1 MYRLSIVILAFSW
14 TPGLVAQVVQEAR
27 VSTLPGTQS
36 ASDVLAE
43 PLAAPTQ
50 LGTSPQ
56 TVAPE
61 IVQPALPT
69 LQGDSMG
76 QGSVAA
82 GTEPGST
89 LSLADVVASV
99 YRYFPAIQQARLE
112 AGIADGQLLSSM
124 GAYDLRLN
132 AYSLNQPE
140 GVYQTYRHGLGAIRQ
155 TWWGGYVT
163 AGYRLGRGQFEPW
176 YKERETN
183 RGGEYTLGFGLPLLQ
198 GRAIDPQ
205 RVEVFRSDLARQA
218 VGPGVQVALLDYCL
232 DAAALYW
239 EWVAAG
245 ARLVAQEEL
254 LDLAELRQKQFEE
267 GAEAGKYA
275 KIDVV
280 FNRQLVAQRASRR
293 LDAEQKFRAAG
304 FKLSLYLRDFAGNSL
319 VPEDPWL
326 PKHFPVITPV
336 AGADFNADFQSALA
350 RRPEL
355 QLLNIAIQEVNLDRR
370 LARNQTLPNLDLL
383 AEAAQDTG
391 TPSTSSNDKGQFELL
406 LGIQSDVPLQRRNA
420 LGKIQQ
426 ASAKISQIQEKLRL
440 QRDKIAVELRTAH
453 NALTLAQQQVE
464 QMELALKSAF
474 ETLQG
479 FRFGFQRGFT
489 DLVQLNLL
497 EIQTNEIELLLV
509 DVQRAWFVA
518 LAQMQAALGLDPLE
532 QALLVEALPE
542 STRIG
547 PGDFPFEAP
556 ENAEELEADWK
567 LHQQQG
573 DTE

>member
-1 MYRLSIVILAFSW
+1 MLLATMGSLHVRGQAV
-14 TPGLVAQVVQEAR
+14 TEAPATALQANQIEATNIQAPSSQE
-27 VSTLPGTQS
+27 S
-36 ASDVLAE
+36 AWSEADSK
-43 PLAAPTQ
+43 
-50 LGTSPQ
+50 LG
-56 TVAPE
+56 
-61 IVQPALPT
+61 
-69 LQGDSMG
+69 
-76 QGSVAA
+76 
-82 GTEPGST
+82 
-89 LSLADVVASV
+89 LADVIASV
-99 YRYFPAIQQARLE
+99 YRYFPVVQQARLE

-132 AYSLNQPE
+132 AYSLSQPQ
-140 GVYQTYRHGLGAIRQ
+140 GFYQNYRQGLGAIRQ

-176 YKERETN
+176 YKELETN
-183 RGGEYTLGFGLPLLQ
+183 RGGEFSLGFGLPLLQ

-205 RVEVFRSDLARQA
+205 RVEVFRAGLAQQA
-218 VGPGVQVALLDYCL
+218 VGPGIQVSLLDYCQ
-232 DAAALYW
+232 DATALYW

-254 LDLAELRQKQFEE
+254 LDLAQRRQQQFEE

-304 FKLSLYLRDFAGNSL
+304 FKLSLYLRDFSGNSL
-319 VPEDPWL
+319 VPDDAWL
-326 PKHFPVITPV
+326 PKHFPVITSV
-336 AGADFNADFQSALA
+336 TGSDFEADFQSALA

-355 QLLNIAIQEVNLDRR
+355 QLLSIAIQEVSLERR
-370 LARNQTLPNLDLL
+370 LAQNQTLPNLDLL

-391 TPSTSSNDKGQFELL
+391 QPISTSNDKGQFELL
-406 LGIQSDVPLQRRNA
+406 LGIKSDVPLQRRNA
-420 LGKIQQ
+420 LGKMQQ
-426 ASAKISQIQEKLRL
+426 ANAKMSQIQEKLRL
-440 QRDKIAVELRTAH
+440 QRDKIAIELRTAH
-453 NALTLAQQQVE
+453 NALTLAEQQVE
-464 QMELALKSAF
+464 EMELALKSAF

-497 EIQTNEIELLLV
+497 EIQTNEIELLMV

-532 QALLVEALPE
+532 QALLVTSLPE

-547 PGDFPFEAP
+547 PGDFSIEMPKNTED
-556 ENAEELEADWK
+556 LEADWK
-567 LHQQQG
+567 RHQQQPG
-573 DTE
+573 LQ

>member
-1 MYRLSIVILAFSW
+1 MA
-14 TPGLVAQVVQEAR
+14 
-27 VSTLPGTQS
+27 
-36 ASDVLAE
+36 
-43 PLAAPTQ
+43 
-50 LGTSPQ
+50 
-56 TVAPE
+56 
-61 IVQPALPT
+61 
-69 LQGDSMG
+69 MG
-76 QGSVAA
+76 QDAATGSL
-82 GTEPGST
+82 EPGSS

-99 YRYFPAIQQARLE
+99 YRYFPVIQQARLE
-112 AGIADGQLLSSM
+112 EGIAEGQLLSSM

-132 AYSLNQPE
+132 AYSLSQPE
-140 GVYQTYRHGLGAIRQ
+140 GFYQTYRHGLGAIRQ

-183 RGGEYTLGFGLPLLQ
+183 RGGEFALGFGLPLLQ

-205 RVEVFRSDLARQA
+205 RVEVFRSGLARQA
-218 VGPGVQVALLDYCL
+218 VGPGIQVTLLEYCQ

-245 ARLVAQEEL
+245 AIMVAQEEL
-254 LDLAELRQKQFEE
+254 LELAKLRQSQFEQ
-267 GAEAGKYA
+267 GAEAGAYA
-275 KIDVV
+275 RIDVV

-293 LDAEQKFRAAG
+293 LDAERKFRAAG
-304 FKLSLYLRDFAGNSL
+304 FKLSLYLRDFSGNSL
-319 VPEDPWL
+319 VPDDPWL

-336 AGADFNADFQSALA
+336 AGSDFNSDFQQALA

-355 QLLNIAIQEVNLDRR
+355 QLLSIAIQDVTLDRR
-370 LARNQTLPNLDLL
+370 LAQNQTLPNLDLL

-391 TPSTSSNDKGQFELL
+391 ERLSSGNDKGQFELM

-420 LGKIQQ
+420 LGRIQQ

-453 NALTLAQQQVE
+453 NALTLAQQQVD

-479 FRFGFQRGFT
+479 YRFGFQRGFT

-532 QALLVEALPE
+532 QALLVAALPE

-547 PGDFPFEAP
+547 PGDFPFEIP
-556 ENAEELEADWK
+556 PNAEELEADWK
-567 LHQQQG
+567 MLQQQPAPR
-573 DTE
+573 